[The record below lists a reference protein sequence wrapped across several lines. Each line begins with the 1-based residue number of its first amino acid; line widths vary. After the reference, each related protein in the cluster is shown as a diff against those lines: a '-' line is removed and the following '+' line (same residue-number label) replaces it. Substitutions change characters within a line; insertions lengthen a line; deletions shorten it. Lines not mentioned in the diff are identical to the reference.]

1 VYDVFLSKLFSIRR
15 KDMDDLRLLLPQM
28 DKDILTHRLK
38 DTTASMLASEE
49 LRKRAEQNWNILYG
63 EPLPS

>member
-1 VYDVFLSKLFSIRR
+1 MTTLEFLRTQR
-15 KDMDDLRLLLPQM
+15 KTDAQLVLYSDMQD
-28 DKDILTHRLK
+28 
-38 DTTASMLASEE
+38 AE